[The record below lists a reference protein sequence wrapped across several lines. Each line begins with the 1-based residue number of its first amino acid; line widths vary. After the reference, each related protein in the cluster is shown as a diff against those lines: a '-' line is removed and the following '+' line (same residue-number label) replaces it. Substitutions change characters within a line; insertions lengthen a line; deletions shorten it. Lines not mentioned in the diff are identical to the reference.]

1 MFNKEEKPMGIE
13 TISVPVRNERR
24 LSGLRALYIFFK
36 DVIGRP
42 IALFVTILL
51 SPILI
56 LIAIGIR
63 LDSTGNPIFSQQRTG
78 KNGRS
83 FTAYKFRTMH
93 ANNDDSEYKNYLK
106 QYILKNAPYKV
117 NRNGEPVFKLTDDPR
132 ITRVGSV
139 LRRSNL
145 DELPQLFNLIKGDM
159 VLIGPR
165 PDIPY
170 SVKMYHDWHTRRL
183 AVKPGI
189 TGLWQVANRRSL
201 SFDDM
206 VKLDIEYI
214 ERQSPLLDLKI
225 IFLTIRTI
233 LRGDGS

>member
-1 MFNKEEKPMGIE
+1 MFDKGEQSLDVE
-13 TISVPVRNERR
+13 TISIPARNDRPF
-24 LSGLRALYIFFK
+24 SGLRALYVFIK

-42 IALFVTILL
+42 VALLLTILV

-63 LDSTGNPIFSQQRTG
+63 LDSPGHPIFSQKRTG
-78 KNGRS
+78 KNGQG
-83 FTAYKFRTMH
+83 FTAYKFRTMTV
-93 ANNDDSEYKNYLK
+93 NNDDSAYKTYLK
-106 QYILKNAPYKV
+106 QYILQNAPYKV
-117 NRNGEPVFKLTDDPR
+117 NGNGEPVFKLIDDPR
-132 ITRVGSV
+132 ITRVGAL

-159 VLIGPR
+159 ALIGPR

-170 SVKMYHDWHTRRL
+170 SVKMYQDWHNKRL

-189 TGLWQVANRRSL
+189 TGLWQVASRKSL

-225 IFLTIRTI
+225 IFLTVRTI
-233 LRGDGS
+233 LKGDGS